1 MPGRKLTAAFVQSV
15 KRAGKYGDQHGLILR
30 VRRTGS
36 KQWIWRGTV
45 GGRRVDLGLGGYPY
59 TTLREARDRAFEYR
73 RAARSGRHPKA
84 LSGSVPTF
92 SEAVE
97 RVIEMHRTSW
107 RPGSGSEEEWRRTLR
122 LYAIPRL
129 GAMLVSEISTAD
141 IMAVLQPIWGAKAV
155 TARRVRQR
163 IGAVMRWAIAQGY
176 RGDNPAGESVTA
188 ALPRNATQPEHFRA
202 LPHGEVAAMLAK
214 VRQSDAGSIARL
226 SLEFLVLTAA
236 RAGEVRHARWAEI
249 DRTGRVWRIPAS
261 RMKARREHR
270 VPLARRALE
279 VLEEAR
285 NLGDGS
291 ALIFPSSHT
300 GRTLSSGVWW
310 KLLRRLDLD
319 CTVHGFRSS
328 FRDWC
333 GESGVPREVAE
344 ACLAHAIGNQAE
356 AAYARSDLLERR
368 RRVMEEW
375 DRYTDGN
382 QASNLR

>member
-1 MPGRKLTAAFVQSV
+1 MPGRKLTAAFVRSV

-59 TTLREARDRAFEYR
+59 TSLREARDRAFEYR

-97 RVIEMHRTSW
+97 RVIEMHRASW

-163 IGAVMRWAIAQGY
+163 IGAVMRWTIAQGY
-176 RGDNPAGESVTA
+176 RGDNPAGDAVTA
-188 ALPRNATQPEHFRA
+188 ALPRNAAPAEHFRA
-202 LPHGEVAAMLAK
+202 LPHSEVPAVLAK
-214 VRQSDAGSIARL
+214 VRQSDAGPIARL

-249 DRTGRVWRIPAS
+249 DHDGRLWTIPAS

-270 VPLARRALE
+270 VPLARGALE
-279 VLEEAR
+279 VLQEAES
-285 NLGDGS
+285 LGDGS
-291 ALIFPSSHT
+291 PLIFPSSHT

-368 RRVMEEW
+368 RLVMEEW
-375 DRYTDGN
+375 DQYATG
-382 QASNLR
+382 